1 MIVIHRFGG
10 PAFVIY
16 PGYTVAML
24 EVFPLPSGDGFGY
37 LSIYLNL
44 LFWFLTSVIQISLLF
59 PEV

>member
-1 MIVIHRFGG
+1 MFVIHRFGG

-37 LSIYLNL
+37 LFIYSNF
-44 LFWFLTSVIQISLLF
+44 LF
-59 PEV
+59 